1 MKMKESKFMKMIKKI
16 TQGLKGKIL
25 LPVLAIFIASIA
37 VILAIVLGISSGSI
51 NDLSNS
57 LMQEK
62 NMHYSS
68 EVQGKINASLDSVKT
83 LKLSVEQSAQQGGNN
98 REVVIDM
105 LKKVVEDNDTVFGA
119 YTLWEPNAF
128 DGNDAA
134 YAGKSG
140 YDDTGRFIPYVVR
153 GDAGIYVEA
162 LKDYEQEGAGDYYQ
176 LPKKT
181 GKACVLD
188 PFEYETGGKKV
199 FLTSMV
205 VPIFID
211 GKFAGIVGEDILV
224 DTLIQEI
231 KGTKILDSGYIFLSD
246 STGKVFFHPNKEV
259 VGNPL
264 FNYFDEDA
272 AATFKKAMTAGKGVS
287 FNTVSKLADNERHYV
302 IDPVTVGF
310 SKWWVGSTTPV
321 SEISKPTTR
330 SLTFGITA
338 GVASAAIISIL
349 LILLISWI
357 IKPIKNL
364 VNAADKLAM
373 GDIDVNIAVATNDEI
388 GTLMESFGH
397 MAENIRSQAITVE
410 KIADGDLTVDVEVK
424 SENDLL
430 GKKLYELVEKN
441 NEVLANIAFAS
452 EQVSSGA
459 RQVSDSSIALSQ
471 GATEQASSIEELT
484 ASIEEI
490 SAQTRQNAEYAN
502 KANELTVTTK
512 MNAIRGNEQMGDM
525 LRAMEDINESS
536 ENISKI
542 IKVIDEIAFQT
553 NILALN
559 AAVEA
564 ARAGQQGKGFSVVAE
579 EVRNLAARSAKAAK
593 ETADMIEGSIK
604 KVEGGSKI
612 AHSTAEALTRI
623 VNDVEE
629 VAELVNDIAV
639 SSNEQ
644 AAGISQINQG
654 LMQVSQVV
662 QNNSAS
668 SEESAAASEEL
679 SGQAEMLREQV
690 NRYTLKHGGNL
701 LTGTDLGEISPAVMK
716 MLASMDRANKL
727 NGNGKAEFTPMA
739 PVKGSNS
746 KRILLSENEF
756 GKY

>member
-1 MKMKESKFMKMIKKI
+1 MKKI
-16 TQGLKGKIL
+16 KQIAQGLKGKIL
-25 LPVLAIFIASIA
+25 LPVLAIFLVSIT
-37 VILAIVLGISSGSI
+37 VILAIVLGISSNSI
-51 NDLSNS
+51 NDLSSS

-83 LKLSVEQSAQQGGNN
+83 LKFSIEQSAQQGSNN
-98 REVVIDM
+98 REAVIAM
-105 LKKVVEDNDTVFGA
+105 LEKVVEDNDTVFGA

-134 YAGKSG
+134 YAGKPG
-140 YDDTGRFIPYVVR
+140 YDNTGRFIPYVVR
-153 GDAGIYVEA
+153 GDAGVYVEA

-176 LPKKT
+176 IPKKT

-205 VPIFID
+205 VPIYIN

-231 KGTKILDSGYIFLSD
+231 KGTKILDSGYVFLSD
-246 STGKVFFHPNKEV
+246 STGNLFFHPNKEV
-259 VGNPL
+259 VGNPVFDY
-264 FNYFDEDA
+264 FNEEA
-272 AATFKKAMTAGKGVS
+272 AAVFKKAISSGKGVS
-287 FNTVSKLADNERHYV
+287 FNTVSKLADDEKHFV
-302 IDPVTVGF
+302 IDPVTVGS

-338 GVASAAIISIL
+338 GVASVVIISIL
-349 LILLISWI
+349 LIFLISWI
-357 IKPIKNL
+357 TKPIKYL
-364 VNAADKLAM
+364 VDAADKLAV
-373 GDIDVNIAVATNDEI
+373 GDIDVNIEVTSKDEI

-397 MAENIRSQAITVE
+397 MAENIRSQAMTVE
-410 KIADGDLTVDVEVK
+410 KIADGDLTVEVEVK

-441 NEVLANIAFAS
+441 NEVLANIAFAA
-452 EQVSSGA
+452 EQVASGA
-459 RQVSDSSIALSQ
+459 RQVSDSSIDLSQ
-471 GATEQASSIEELT
+471 GAAEQASSLEELT

-502 KANELTVTTK
+502 KANELTETAK
-512 MNAIRGNEQMGDM
+512 MNAIKGNQQMGDM

-564 ARAGQQGKGFSVVAE
+564 ARAGQQGRGFSVVAE

-623 VNDVEE
+623 VDDVEE

-654 LMQVSQVV
+654 LMQVSMVV
-662 QNNSAS
+662 QNNSAT

-679 SGQAEMLREQV
+679 SGQSEMLKEQV
-690 NRYTLKHGGNL
+690 NSYTLKHGGHFL
-701 LTGTDLGEISPAVMK
+701 AGTDSGKLSPAMMK
-716 MLASMDRANKL
+716 THASVDKANKS
-727 NGNGKAEFTPMA
+727 NGKG
-739 PVKGSNS
+739 KGANT
-746 KRILLSENEF
+746 RQILLSDNEF